1 MPEFSEQIPIE
12 EKRKLLFV
20 QLMTSFQ
27 QAAWT
32 GLGKIQGPDG
42 KIAVDLDAASA
53 YIDLLDMLRDL
64 TKGNLEEELSRLLE
78 KMVGDLKL
86 NYLEESS
93 KKGSTED
100 STAATAEQEDADTD
114 TPPEETAAE
123 DKTESE

>member
-1 MPEFSEQIPIE
+1 MPENTEQIPIE

-20 QLMTSFQ
+20 QLLTSFQ

-42 KIAVDLDAASA
+42 KIAIDLDAASA

-64 TKGNLEEELSRLLE
+64 TQGNLEDELSRLLE

-93 KKGSTED
+93 KKRSADEETTEAAAEEDNDPPADEGATED
-100 STAATAEQEDADTD
+100 QT
-114 TPPEETAAE
+114 
-123 DKTESE
+123 KSE